1 MFSRPFPVALSALPC
16 ALLVFFNVASVEA
29 SDMSFTHNWRGG
41 LMLGGVDVVAYHTM
55 DPGSESPI
63 YGQAQ
68 WSHTITRSA
77 ENYTFYFS
85 SNANLNLFTSNLT
98 KYIPRNGGY
107 CSWGF
112 ANEWRSEDCD
122 ADFSPHIWEGEC
134 SECDCAKSGSGNKW
148 LWGRDVMGPPAGLRD
163 GWSIYNGQ
171 LYFNIWNSYRVR
183 WLTQAEENIERANV
197 RWISYFGSLDAG
209 PLNVGC
215 YPDTWQQCST
225 AEYPS
230 SLGVQPVNETGREKP
245 SSSYMHTYSVVAMSV
260 LAFFVQL
267 F

>member
-1 MFSRPFPVALSALPC
+1 
-16 ALLVFFNVASVEA
+16 
-29 SDMSFTHNWRGG
+29 
-41 LMLGGVDVVAYHTM
+41 MLGGVDVVAYHTM

-63 YGQAQ
+63 FGLAQ
-68 WSHTITRSA
+68 WSHIITRSA
-77 ENYTFYFS
+77 EQYTFYFS

-134 SECDCAKSGSGNKW
+134 SECDCATFGSENKW

-171 LYFNIWNSYRVR
+171 LYFNIFNTYRVR
-183 WLTQAEENIERANV
+183 WLKQAEENIERANA

-215 YPDTWQQCST
+215 YPNTWQQCST

-230 SLGVQPVNETGREKP
+230 SLGVLPIDETGREKS

-260 LAFFVQL
+260 LAFFVHL